1 MKKLLGLLIIC
12 GSTYSHAGLPEM
24 MKIYNNPTL
33 APMFSACAGH
43 LYCNGFTALSKQW
56 ASIPKNYKYKG
67 KWDIRSM
74 AEKGDGERL
83 YRGFSFGEEESVHY
97 YLEAGSETYYQYDSP
112 HHNELTFAR
121 GVAVILYMK
130 EKNGW

>member
-1 MKKLLGLLIIC
+1 MKKLIGLLAIC
-12 GSTYSHAGLPEM
+12 GASYSNAGLPEM
-24 MKIYNNPTL
+24 MKVYNNPTL
-33 APMFSACAGH
+33 APKFSACAGN

-56 ASIPKNYKYKG
+56 ESIPKNYKYKG

-74 AEKGDGERL
+74 AEKGAAEDL
-83 YRGFSFGEEESVHY
+83 YRGFGFGEEESVHY
-97 YLEAGSETYYQYDSP
+97 YLEAGSDTYYQYDSR